1 MRGQLSM
8 RGAARFIVLVLVL
21 ANLGYFAW
29 SRGSFAALGFQPAG
43 FGETEPHRLE
53 RQVRPELLQIRKTP

>member
-1 MRGQLSM
+1 MRGS
-8 RGAARFIVLVLVL
+8 ARFVLLALVL

-43 FGETEPHRLE
+43 FGETEPHRVAL
-53 RQVRPELLQIRKTP
+53 QVHPELLQIRQAP

>member
-1 MRGQLSM
+1 MRS
-8 RGAARFIVLVLVL
+8 RFVVLALVL

-43 FGETEPHRLE
+43 FGEAEPHRLAL
-53 RQVRPELLQIRKTP
+53 QVLPELLQIRKSP